1 MPQTLN
7 FAVNVDQSQV
17 PAIFQQVQSGIS
29 AQLQSGAMQLGNM
42 TSNVASMM
50 NSMTAAGANPAAM
63 TMAYSMSPG
72 AINHQL
78 GKQPF
83 MDRTAMLMDF
93 TNQAY
98 GAVQSR
104 ASSIIAY
111 QPIGPKTASYAQ
123 SMTSGIIGGVGDAI
137 TGVGAMM
144 LSNKLAPKAGF
155 IGGSLLW
162 AGAEALISPLIGDR
176 IKSFGRHMTG
186 VAGLPEVGSKDYLNQ
201 MGQMIAARDL
211 GSMVMSLG
219 PQRYVQ
225 TKFGASL
232 NQNDM
237 VKFGSGMQ
245 KLLYEAGQRTGNE
258 HYYRLAAGGGPAM
271 RGLVNMSLYDDEGAR
286 IVNNLAAGARS
297 GRSDSNLFKPFIEKS
312 TFHDTRAKSLG
323 YSGWDDPAYGQF
335 NAVERYGGAV
345 PEFRGPN
352 RWQIM
357 GRELGFRTGLGR
369 GVGENFMNKFLRL
382 DAVRDLGLTKEQR
395 EMLGG
400 TYGIAAMYGGIAMQN
415 ASTFGTPTSLM
426 YAAAAGGTGM
436 PQHISQVGPAAA
448 RVLSDPG
455 SYFQFRL
462 NYKDTVSKAGGA
474 GVIAMHKKLV
484 GLQAEHLMAMH
495 PTGFKNR
502 YEARRA
508 VYETIYGLSPEA
520 AAASAGIDESVG
532 MTIVG
537 KGGGKQ
543 SLVEI
548 FGGEEAALKHLDTM
562 EEYRNLPMEQ
572 KTRIANAKRFNRK
585 NYTGAVQI
593 GPATAQEMKRLITEH
608 KTIEA
613 AAAAATDPGV
623 KEALIKAK
631 NAGATEQAI
640 LDPNNEGGISNVINM
655 AGMRKDITLNKDV
668 KADFDV
674 LKNIKSLRNLSDE
687 KRDEIID
694 ALAKGT
700 PEGIA
705 RANELARKSNI
716 KMSDLDRL
724 DIKDTEMGSAVKNAF
739 RIINKGNYDYVPS
752 VDGQAGVFD
761 SAENDKR
768 LAKLFLEI
776 HEIYK
781 KQSVSPVRDRNQKP

>member
-29 AQLQSGAMQLGNM
+29 AQLQAGAMQLGNM
-42 TSNVASMM
+42 TANVAGMM

-83 MDRTAMLMDF
+83 MDRSAMLMDF
-93 TNQAY
+93 TSQAY
-98 GAVQSR
+98 GAVQNR
-104 ASSIIAY
+104 ASSILSY

-123 SMTSGIIGGVGDAI
+123 SMASGVIGGIGDAI
-137 TGVGAMM
+137 SGVGAMM

-162 AGAEALISPLIGDR
+162 AGAEALIGPLISDR
-176 IKSFGRHMTG
+176 VKSFGRHMTG
-186 VAGLPEVGSKDYLNQ
+186 VAGLPEIGSKDYLNQ
-201 MGQMIAARDL
+201 MGQMISARDL
-211 GSMVMSLG
+211 GAIAMSLG

-225 TKFGASL
+225 TKFGAQV

-237 VKFGSGMQ
+237 VKFGTGLQ
-245 KLLYEAGQRTGNE
+245 RELYAAGQRTGDPN
-258 HYYRLAAGGGPAM
+258 YYRLAAGGMPAVRSM
-271 RGLVNMSLYDDEGAR
+271 VNMAMYDEEGAR
-286 IVNNLAAGARS
+286 IINNIASGARS
-297 GRSDSNLFKPFIEKS
+297 GAASSNLFKPFVAKS
-312 TFHDTRAKSLG
+312 EFHNIRARSLG
-323 YSGWDDPAYGQF
+323 YTGDDDPGYARY

-345 PEFRGPN
+345 PDFLGPN
-352 RWQIM
+352 RWQLM
-357 GRELGFRTGLGR
+357 GREIGFRTGLGR
-369 GVGENFMNKFLRL
+369 GVGEELMNKYLRF
-382 DAVRDLGLTKEQR
+382 DATRDLGLTKEQR

-400 TYGIAAMYGGIAMQN
+400 TYGIGAMYGGMVAQN
-415 ASTFGTPTSLM
+415 ASSFGTPMSLM

-462 NYKDTVSKAGGA
+462 NYKDYVSRGGGA
-474 GVIAMHKKLV
+474 GMVAMHKKFV
-484 GLQAEHLMAMH
+484 GLQAEQLMMMH

-502 YEARRA
+502 YEGRRMIYES
-508 VYETIYGLSPEA
+508 VYGMSPEA
-520 AAASAGIDESVG
+520 AAAAAGIDESVG
-532 MTIVG
+532 MTIQG

-548 FGGEEAALKHLDTM
+548 FGGEGAALEHLDTM
-562 EEYRNLPMEQ
+562 KEYRDLPMDQ
-572 KTRIANAKRFNRK
+572 KVRIANAKRFNKK
-585 NYTGAVQI
+585 NYTAAAKI
-593 GPATAQEMKRLITEH
+593 GPSTAKEMQRLVEAH
-608 KTIEA
+608 GSIEA
-613 AAAAATDPGV
+613 AAAATTDPAV
-623 KEALIKAK
+623 KDALVKAK
-631 NAGATEQAI
+631 NAGVTEQAI
-640 LDPNNEGGISNVINM
+640 KDASSEGMALTINT

-674 LKNIKSLRNLSDE
+674 IKKIKSLRKLSDQ

-694 ALAKGT
+694 ELAKGT
-700 PEGIA
+700 PEGMA
-705 RANELARKSNI
+705 RANELARSSNV
-716 KMSDLDRL
+716 STADLDL
-724 DIKDTEMGSAVKNAF
+724 LNVKDKETGDATKNAF
-739 RIINKGNYDYVPS
+739 RVINKGNYDYIPS
-752 VDGQAGVFD
+752 VDGKAGMFD
-761 SAENDKR
+761 SVENDKR